1 MQGDCDLMNGISRHR
16 FHVCVCFGLFSI
28 VFFGSFFFVCLISF
42 KVAVDNFIAR
52 RIAFS

>member
-1 MQGDCDLMNGISRHR
+1 MVFLDIGFTFVFALDYLVS
-16 FHVCVCFGLFSI
+16 FF
-28 VFFGSFFFVCLISF
+28 FFGSFFFVCLISF